1 MSIGSEPTVSPAR
14 AAYRRELFDLV
25 GADDPDEVQAGT
37 PAELRRRVA
46 AASDDGVLRTR
57 PEAGE
62 WSVLELVGHMLD
74 AEIYSSARYR
84 WVLGHEAP
92 ALEGYDQDLIAE
104 ASGHGEADPEVLLAA
119 WEGLRRANLE
129 LWARSTLEQ
138 RARHGVHLEFGRST
152 YEVLFI
158 EMAGHDREHL
168 AQMDRTL
175 GALRTP

>member
-1 MSIGSEPTVSPAR
+1 
-14 AAYRRELFDLV
+14 
-25 GADDPDEVQAGT
+25 
-37 PAELRRRVA
+37 
-46 AASDDGVLRTR
+46 
-57 PEAGE
+57 
-62 WSVLELVGHMLD
+62 

-84 WVLGHEAP
+84 WVLAHERP
-92 ALEGYDQDLIAE
+92 ALEGYDQALVAE

-129 LWARSTLEQ
+129 LWARSTPEQ
-138 RARHGVHLEFGRST
+138 RARDGVHLECGRST

-175 GALRTP
+175 ATVGRA